1 MGFLRKIYDWVMR
14 CAPSPYALLA
24 LNLLSFS
31 ESSFFPIPPDPLLI
45 AMSLAKPKRALWYA
59 LWCSVSSVLGGVLGY
74 VIGAFLWSV
83 TKDFFFAYVP
93 GFTPEGFAKVEAL
106 YLKYS
111 FWCVFAA
118 GFTPIPYKIFTI
130 ASGVFGM
137 AFWPFVLASAISRS
151 ARFFLVAGLIRIFG
165 ERIKQFIDKYFNI
178 LTIAFLVLL
187 IGFFAIF
194 GLFGKGGENAEEKE
208 ETQTLLTSEVS
219 E

>member
-1 MGFLRKIYDWVMR
+1 MSFLRRIYDWVMR

-74 VIGAFLWSV
+74 VIGAFLWSK
-83 TKDFFFAYVP
+83 TSAFFFAYVP
-93 GFTPEGFAKVEAL
+93 GFTPESFDTVKTLYDQYGFL
-106 YLKYS
+106 
-111 FWCVFAA
+111 CVFAA

-130 ASGVFGM
+130 VSGVFGM
-137 AFWPFVLASAISRS
+137 AFWPFLIASAVSRS

-187 IGFFAIF
+187 IGCFAIF
-194 GLFGKGGENAEEKE
+194 GLLKKGDETKE
-208 ETQTLLTSEVS
+208 DGAPTLETSEVS

>member
-1 MGFLRKIYDWVMR
+1 MVFLRKIYDWVMR
-14 CAPSPYALLA
+14 CAPSPYALLM
-24 LNLLSFS
+24 LVLLSFS

-45 AMSLAKPKRALWYA
+45 AMSLAKPKRSLWYA

-83 TKDFFFAYVP
+83 TKDFFFTYVP
-93 GFTPEGFAKVEAL
+93 GFTPEGFATVEQL

-137 AFWPFVLASAISRS
+137 AFWPFLIASAVSRS

-165 ERIKQFIDKYFNI
+165 EKIKAFIDKYFNI
-178 LTIAFLVLL
+178 LTIAFLILL
-187 IGFFAIF
+187 IGCFAIF
-194 GLFGKGGENAEEKE
+194 GFLKKSDEPKDDGAS
-208 ETQTLLTSEVS
+208 TLKTSEVS

>member
-45 AMSLAKPKRALWYA
+45 AMSLAKPKRSLWYA

-83 TKDFFFAYVP
+83 TKDFFFTYVP
-93 GFTPEGFAKVEAL
+93 GFTPEGFATVEKL

-137 AFWPFVLASAISRS
+137 AFWPFIIASAVSRS

-165 ERIKQFIDKYFNI
+165 EKIKAFIDKYFNI
-178 LTIAFLVLL
+178 LTIAFLILL
-187 IGFFAIF
+187 IGCFAIF
-194 GLFGKGGENAEEKE
+194 GFLKKGDEQKDDGAS
-208 ETQTLLTSEVS
+208 TLKTSEVS